1 MLRSKFGVEKKDIID
16 DFAAVVEARRRVVG
30 WPSHPFLYGP
40 GIVTIE
46 QTYFEPE

>member
-30 WPSHPFLYGP
+30 WPSHPFLCGP

-46 QTYFEPE
+46 QTYLEPE